1 MQLGDRQAALGSDF
15 QNLFETANQGICSKW
30 LSEQADSATGYHP
43 SVQPRLS
50 ARGNH
55 DDRQSQ
61 SRAIS
66 RCWEIKPSHPGNE
79 CQ

>member
-50 ARGNH
+50 ARVIMMTGN
-55 DDRQSQ
+55 RK
-61 SRAIS
+61 SRA
-66 RCWEIKPSHPGNE
+66 
-79 CQ
+79 